1 MKKFIFLLITHLVF
15 AALGFAGG
23 IYALPILMAPQAPST
38 AELAN
43 AAKNVSYSGTFRRDL
58 AGSDFLH
65 WGEGEVLVGKDYISL
80 AGSLAPGPDYRLY
93 LSPVMVN
100 NADEF
105 KRIKSKSVEI
115 GSIKTF
121 NNFVLPMPEGIDL
134 DKFRAVVVWCESFSM
149 FISAASF
156 R

>member
-1 MKKFIFLLITHLVF
+1 MKKFIFVLFTHLVF
-15 AALGFAGG
+15 AFFGFLGG
-23 IYALPILMAPQAPST
+23 IYALPILMEPQAPTST
-38 AELAN
+38 ELAD

-80 AGSLAPGPDYRLY
+80 AGKLAPGPDYRLY
-93 LSPVMVN
+93 LSPFMVSS
-100 NADEF
+100 ADEF
-105 KRIKSKSVEI
+105 KRVKSESVEV

-121 NNFVLPMPEGIDL
+121 NNFVVPVPDDIDI
-134 DKFRAVVVWCESFSM
+134 DKYRAVVVWCEAFGM

>member
-1 MKKFIFLLITHLVF
+1 MKKFLFLLVSHLII
-15 AALGFAGG
+15 AAIGFAGG
-23 IYALPILMAPQAPST
+23 IYALPILMSPKAPT
-38 AELAN
+38 TTELAN
-43 AAKNVSYSGTFRRDL
+43 AAKNVSYSGTFRRNL

-93 LSPVMVN
+93 LSPAMVN

-105 KRIKSKSVEI
+105 RQFKPMSAEV

-121 NNFVLPMPEGIDL
+121 ENFVVKVPEGVDP
-134 DKFRAVVVWCESFSM
+134 DKYRAVVIWCEAFGM
-149 FISAASF
+149 FITAAAY